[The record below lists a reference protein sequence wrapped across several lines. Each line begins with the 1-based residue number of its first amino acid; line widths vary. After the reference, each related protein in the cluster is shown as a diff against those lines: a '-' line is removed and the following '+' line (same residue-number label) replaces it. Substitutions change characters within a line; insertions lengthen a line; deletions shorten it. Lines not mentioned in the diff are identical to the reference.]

1 MVKNMYVARSNDTM
15 YRYAF
20 LWPSDLGNKMPFELL
35 GCTCGKLLAE
45 GLCITFLKST
55 YKKKKKDMI
64 LLYQQTVKGI
74 SGEKYKH
81 KHTSDA

>member
-55 YKKKKKDMI
+55 YKKKKKGYDSI
-64 LLYQQTVKGI
+64 IPTNSEGNIWREVQTQA
-74 SGEKYKH
+74 H
-81 KHTSDA
+81 K